1 VGIPAWLLPEQAA
14 LRLAAVAVPVSP
26 RLVSE
31 ARPAAAAEA
40 ALA

>member
-1 VGIPAWLLPEQAA
+1 MPAWLLPEQAV
-14 LRLAAVAVPVSP
+14 LRVAVAAAPVWR

-31 ARPAAAAEA
+31 ARPVVAAEA